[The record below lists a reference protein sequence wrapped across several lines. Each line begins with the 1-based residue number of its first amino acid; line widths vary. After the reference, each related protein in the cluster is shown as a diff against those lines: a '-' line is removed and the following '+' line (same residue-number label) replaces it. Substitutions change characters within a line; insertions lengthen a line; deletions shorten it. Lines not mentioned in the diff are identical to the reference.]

1 MTTET
6 VTAILDERG
15 SRYGSF
21 ADNARISQG
30 LCNFLTTELHA
41 RVVDRNQSYLKPH
54 QVEALQMIFHKIA
67 RILSGNPDYADNW
80 IDIAGYA
87 ELGRNPR

>member
-21 ADNARISQG
+21 ADNARISQ
-30 LCNFLTTELHA
+30 ELSA
-41 RVVDRNQSYLKPH
+41 LMVRELYRRNERKQLPLQYF
-54 QVEALQMIFHKIA
+54 QREALEMIFHKIA
-67 RILSGNPDYADNW
+67 RILSGDADYADNW